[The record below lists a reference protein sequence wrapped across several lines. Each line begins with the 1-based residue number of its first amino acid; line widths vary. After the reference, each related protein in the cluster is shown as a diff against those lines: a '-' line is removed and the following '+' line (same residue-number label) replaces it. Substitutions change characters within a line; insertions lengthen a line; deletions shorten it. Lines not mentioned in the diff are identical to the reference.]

1 MKIVA
6 FDTETT
12 GLIDNRTMKNDKL
25 PEIIELYAC
34 RFDDKTGKV
43 DKELDL
49 LIRPTIAKELS
60 EETLRVTGITYDMFA
75 GKKQFKEYATAI
87 KLFLLS
93 GDAITGHN
101 LSYDTELIE
110 IEFDRVGM
118 NHVDGLWIWPRL
130 ICTVE
135 QTVHMRGIRLSL
147 TALHEYLFGE
157 PFSGAHRAKTDV
169 QAQVRCFLELKRR
182 GEL

>member
-34 RFDDKTGKV
+34 RFDDKTGKI

-60 EETLRVTGITYDMFA
+60 EETLRVTGITDELLT
-75 GKKQFKEYATAI
+75 GKKQFKDHADEI
-87 KLFLLS
+87 IRFFNQCE
-93 GDAITGHN
+93 AITGHN
-101 LSYDTELIE
+101 LSYDTELVE
-110 IEFDRVGM
+110 IEMQRCRVM
-118 NHVDGLWIWPRL
+118 PTIKWQRL

-169 QAQVRCFLELKRR
+169 QAQVRCFLELKKR